1 MYRKSAAAVAVA
13 VLLTACGQPQA
24 PSAVPDQAAQTSQPT
39 TATQVVQL
47 GGEAT
52 GAGTLSADSG
62 EIQQV
67 DPSKFHKEPGYSPYA
82 GRRYPERPYFGDQHV
97 HTSWSVDAG
106 GSGTTLGPD
115 EALRFARGE
124 EVVSTSG

>member
-1 MYRKSAAAVAVA
+1 MYKKSAAAVAVA
-13 VLLTACGQPQA
+13 MLLTACGQPQA
-24 PSAVPDQAAQTSQPT
+24 PSAAPEQAAQPSQPT
-39 TATQVVQL
+39 AATQVVQL

-67 DPSKFHKEPGYSPYA
+67 DPAKFHKEPGYSPYA

-97 HTSWSVDAG
+97 HTSWSADAG
-106 GSGTTLGPD
+106 G
-115 EALRFARGE
+115 
-124 EVVSTSG
+124 